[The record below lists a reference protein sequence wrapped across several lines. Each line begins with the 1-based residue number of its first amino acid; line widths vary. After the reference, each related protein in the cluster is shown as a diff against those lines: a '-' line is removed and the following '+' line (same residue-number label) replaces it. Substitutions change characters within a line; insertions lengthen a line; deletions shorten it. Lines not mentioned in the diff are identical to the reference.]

1 MSVTG
6 QVSRASGTPIRTGDV
21 LTDSRWIELGGASK
35 LALKHTLSAR
45 EWTLVGP
52 ARALACAAGREE
64 IIIAQGTLRTE
75 MGIGARPGA
84 EVWVGTP
91 YGSLRYADARAE
103 LSVTEQELKLTALGG
118 ELWLL
123 TAAGADAPRERRVSG
138 STAFRAGKAQR
149 LVAAAAVAHCARD
162 ARDSRAQAA
171 SLLSA
176 AAPALGERARAHVQA
191 RQRAHASCASA
202 TAAVLREARGSALEA
217 KLSELD
223 LYAEAWRGVPD
234 GKS

>member
-6 QVSRASGTPIRTGDV
+6 QVSRGSGTPIRAGDV

-35 LALKHTLSAR
+35 LVLKHTLSAR

-64 IIIAQGTLRTE
+64 IILAQGTLRTE

-118 ELWLL
+118 ELWL
-123 TAAGADAPRERRVSG
+123 TAPRAEARERRVSG
-138 STAFRAGKAQR
+138 STAFRAGKEQR

-162 ARDSRAQAA
+162 ATDSRELAA

-202 TAAVLREARGSALEA
+202 TAAVLREERGSALEA

-223 LYAEAWRGVPD
+223 LYAEAWRGVPG